1 MVLGPSGDLGGQS
14 QLQYEIITERNDI
27 GPTGPTEENI
37 LISSSSRAPH
47 APFGALASFNWQ
59 RTTGA
64 FGIGWIVLFALGGIA
79 LQGQPP
85 AYDAPINEVRDFFVT
100 HGDRYLWGDYI
111 AGLAFVLCLLP
122 FVVGLRSVLGA
133 AEGGPQI
140 ASRLVLVGGV
150 ATVVVGDAA
159 TAFLDA
165 LALHGEPAE
174 LPDTTVRL
182 LLELD
187 AVAIAAIGLP
197 MALTAIAAAAVI
209 WRSLVFPR
217 WIAPVAA
224 SSGFLH
230 IVGATFVAA
239 GDAEGP
245 LFFIRFAGLI
255 TFAIFVAASSVSLIR
270 SPAVGPPNSVGGR

>member
-1 MVLGPSGDLGGQS
+1 M
-14 QLQYEIITERNDI
+14 
-27 GPTGPTEENI
+27 
-37 LISSSSRAPH
+37 ISSTADAP
-47 APFGALASFNWQ
+47 ATRLTRTASFQWQ
-59 RTTGA
+59 RITGI
-64 FGIGWIVLFALGGIA
+64 FGLAWIVLFAIGGIA

-85 AYDAPINEVRDFFVT
+85 AYDAPIAEVRDFFAD

-122 FVVGLRSVLGA
+122 FVVGLRSVLGR

-140 ASRLVLVGGV
+140 ASRLVLVGGL
-150 ATVVVGDAA
+150 ATVVVGGAA

-165 LALHGEPAE
+165 LALGGAPAE
-174 LPDTTVRL
+174 LPDTTIRL

-209 WRSLVFPR
+209 WRTGVFPR
-217 WIAPVAA
+217 WIAPLAAA
-224 SSGFLH
+224 SGMLH
-230 IVGATFVAA
+230 VVGATFVAA
-239 GDAEGP
+239 DDGEGP

-255 TFAIFVAASSVSLIR
+255 TFLVFVAASSVSLIR
-270 SPAVGPPNSVGGR
+270 GSSTAGPPTSADGG

>member
-1 MVLGPSGDLGGQS
+1 V
-14 QLQYEIITERNDI
+14 I
-27 GPTGPTEENI
+27 
-37 LISSSSRAPH
+37 AP
-47 APFGALASFNWQ
+47 APQAQFAPPARFQWQ
-59 RTTGA
+59 RITGLCGLA
-64 FGIGWIVLFALGGIA
+64 WIVLFAVGGIA

-85 AYDAPINEVRDFFVT
+85 AYDAPIGEIRDFFVA

-122 FVVGLRSVLGA
+122 FLVGLQAVLGA
-133 AEGGPQI
+133 AEGAPQI
-140 ASRLVLVGGV
+140 ASRLVLVGGI

-165 LALHGEPAE
+165 LALGGPPAD
-174 LPDTTVRL
+174 LPDGTIRL

-197 MALTAIAAAAVI
+197 MALTAIAAATVI
-209 WRSLVFPR
+209 WRTGVLPR
-217 WIAPVAA
+217 WLAPVGAL
-224 SSGFLH
+224 SGLFH

-239 GDAEGP
+239 DDSEGP

-255 TFAIFVAASSVSLIR
+255 TFAVFVAASSVSLISAASTTRR
-270 SPAVGPPNSVGGR
+270 SNHSGE

>member
-1 MVLGPSGDLGGQS
+1 MIAP
-14 QLQYEIITERNDI
+14 
-27 GPTGPTEENI
+27 
-37 LISSSSRAPH
+37 APH
-47 APFGALASFNWQ
+47 APFAPLARSQWQ
-59 RTTGA
+59 RITGL
-64 FGIGWIVLFALGGIA
+64 FGLGWIVLFAVGGIA

-85 AYDAPINEVRDFFVT
+85 AYDAPIGEIRDFFVA

-122 FVVGLRSVLGA
+122 FVVGLQAVLGA
-133 AEGGPQI
+133 AEGAPQI
-140 ASRLVLVGGV
+140 ASRLVLVGGI

-165 LALHGEPAE
+165 LALGGPPAD
-174 LPDTTVRL
+174 LPDSTIRL

-197 MALTAIAAAAVI
+197 MALTAIAAATVI
-209 WRSLVFPR
+209 WRTGVLPR
-217 WIAPVAA
+217 WLAPVGAL
-224 SSGFLH
+224 SGLFH

-239 GDAEGP
+239 DDSDGP

-255 TFAIFVAASSVSLIR
+255 TFAVFVAASSVSLI
-270 SPAVGPPNSVGGR
+270 SAASTAGRLGHSTE

>member
-1 MVLGPSGDLGGQS
+1 VL
-14 QLQYEIITERNDI
+14 T
-27 GPTGPTEENI
+27 
-37 LISSSSRAPH
+37 
-47 APFGALASFNWQ
+47 FNWQ
-59 RTTGA
+59 RITGV
-64 FGIGWIVLFALGGIA
+64 FGLAWIGLFAIGGIA

-85 AYDAPINEVRDFFVT
+85 AYDAPIDEIRDFFAT

-122 FVVGLRSVLGA
+122 FVVGLSSVLAAVEGA
-133 AEGGPQI
+133 PQI

-150 ATVVVGDAA
+150 ATVVIGDAA

-165 LALHGEPAE
+165 LALRGAPSE
-174 LPDTTVRL
+174 LSDSTIRL

-197 MALTAIAAAAVI
+197 MALTAFAAATVI
-209 WRSLVFPR
+209 WQTDVLPR
-217 WIAPVAA
+217 WLAIVAVL
-224 SSGFLH
+224 SGILH
-230 IVGATFVAA
+230 IVGASFAAA

-255 TFAIFVAASSVSLIR
+255 AFAVFVAASSFCLVSGR
-270 SPAVGPPNSVGGR
+270 STLSRAA

>member
-1 MVLGPSGDLGGQS
+1 L
-14 QLQYEIITERNDI
+14 T
-27 GPTGPTEENI
+27 
-37 LISSSSRAPH
+37 
-47 APFGALASFNWQ
+47 FNWQ
-59 RTTGA
+59 RITGV
-64 FGIGWIVLFALGGIA
+64 FGLAWIVLFAVGGIV

-85 AYDAPINEVRDFFVT
+85 AYDAPIGEVRDFFAA

-122 FVVGLRSVLGA
+122 FVVGLSSVLA
-133 AEGGPQI
+133 TAEGAPQI

-150 ATVVVGDAA
+150 ATVVIGDAA

-165 LALHGEPAE
+165 LALGGAPSE
-174 LPDTTVRL
+174 LPDTTIRL

-197 MALTAIAAAAVI
+197 MALTAIAAATVI
-209 WRSLVFPR
+209 WQTDVLPR
-217 WIAPVAA
+217 WLAPVAVL
-224 SSGFLH
+224 SGILH
-230 IVGATFVAA
+230 IVGASFAAA

-255 TFAIFVAASSVSLIR
+255 AFGIFVAASSVSLVR
-270 SPAVGPPNSVGGR
+270 GTSTVSRPAQSGVVR

>member
-1 MVLGPSGDLGGQS
+1 V
-14 QLQYEIITERNDI
+14 I
-27 GPTGPTEENI
+27 
-37 LISSSSRAPH
+37 AP
-47 APFGALASFNWQ
+47 APQAQFAPPARFQWQ
-59 RTTGA
+59 RITGLCGLA
-64 FGIGWIVLFALGGIA
+64 WIVLFAVGGIA

-85 AYDAPINEVRDFFVT
+85 AYDAPIGEIRDFFVA

-122 FVVGLRSVLGA
+122 FLVGLQAVLGA
-133 AEGGPQI
+133 AEGAPQI
-140 ASRLVLVGGV
+140 ASRLVLVGGI

-165 LALHGEPAE
+165 LALGGPPAD
-174 LPDTTVRL
+174 LPDGTIRL

-197 MALTAIAAAAVI
+197 MALTAIAAATVI
-209 WRSLVFPR
+209 WRTGVLPR
-217 WIAPVAA
+217 WLAPLGAL
-224 SSGFLH
+224 SGLFH

-239 GDAEGP
+239 GDADGP

-255 TFAIFVAASSVSLIR
+255 AFALFVAASSVSLL
-270 SPAVGPPNSVGGR
+270 SATSTAGRLGHAGE